1 MALYSERKR
10 LKALAVAEASGQSF
24 WTEEIPVAARTKFA
38 YLVDACSGLVNDY
51 NFDLHDVI
59 TRRVCVELGVKM
71 RTVDFNSLSQMEEA
85 DRLLTFVEA
94 AYLAIKDSRRSD
106 IAPEFAEE
114 VNRIFNA
121 HRVAYKLV
129 AESSRVIELDSL
141 ELHNAVVGP
150 VIKLLYGEPKLD
162 RAQAA
167 YMAAL
172 NQISHHEAANAITDA
187 GTALQETFKALGVK
201 GTQLGDQV
209 RSVRTSG
216 QLPGRDAPML
226 DAVIKAMEWVA
237 SERNQ
242 NGDAHSVTEAT
253 LDDAWLIV
261 HVVGALI
268 VRLAG
273 TPRS

>member
-1 MALYSERKR
+1 MALFSERKR

-24 WTEEIPVAARTKFA
+24 WTEDIAVEARTKIAHLFS
-38 YLVDACSGLVNDY
+38 ACSGLADDY
-51 NFDLHDVI
+51 NFDLHHIV
-59 TRRVCVELGVKM
+59 TRRVSVDLGINL
-71 RTVDFNSLSQMEEA
+71 RTLDFNSLSQTEEV
-85 DRLLTFVEA
+85 DLFLTFVEA
-94 AYLAIKDSRRSD
+94 AHLTLEDSRRSD
-106 IAPEFAEE
+106 LAPQFAEA
-114 VNRIFNA
+114 VNRIFNS
-121 HRVAYKLV
+121 HRVAYKLIP
-129 AESSRVIELDSL
+129 EGSQIIELDSL
-141 ELHNAVVGP
+141 ELHNAVVDP

-172 NQISHHEAANAITDA
+172 KQISHHEAANAITDA
-187 GTALQETFKALGVK
+187 GTALQETFKALGVPGK
-201 GTQLGDQV
+201 VLGDQIKAV
-209 RSVRTSG
+209 RASG
-216 QLPGRDAPML
+216 LLAGRDAPML
-226 DAVIKAMEWVA
+226 ESVVKALEWVA

-242 NGDAHSVTEAT
+242 NGDGHNVTDAT